1 MTELYT
7 PTRGD
12 LDIFAD
18 HGIDNYLTDIYT
30 AIINETGI
38 TDDDLDEYEITP
50 MLNEETIIEDVR
62 RLAREENV
70 FLDLAGTWSSIKPFF
85 REKWVDFRLA
95 IPNQKKIVVTSSI
108 SEIIRLIQEN
118 PF

>member
-7 PTRGD
+7 PTRDD

-18 HGIDNYLTDIYT
+18 HGIDNYLTDVYT

-38 TDDDLDEYEITP
+38 MDDDLDEYEIAP
-50 MLNEETIIEDVR
+50 MINEETVIEDVQ

-70 FLDLAGTWSSIKPFF
+70 FLDLTGIWSSIKPFF
-85 REKWVDFRLA
+85 REEWANFHLA

-108 SEIIRLIQEN
+108 SEIVRLIQEN
-118 PF
+118 PL